1 MAKLLMGQINHATDR
16 VRQLAREKLG
26 DAPRKPEEL
35 GWSDVQRRL
44 LDGENLLSPTVIQ
57 AALVKLREA
66 KKKANYYSS
75 PDFRN
80 CVAEVLYE
88 KENARALEKYETE
101 REIHQTRVA
110 AVAKEEA
117 RVKDIIV
124 LGDSERIL
132 RAIEEFAKF
141 TV

>member
-1 MAKLLMGQINHATDR
+1 MAKLLMGQINHATAR
-16 VRQLAREKLG
+16 VNELAREKLG
-26 DAPRKPEEL
+26 NRPQKPIEA
-35 GWSDVQRRL
+35 GWSEVQDRL
-44 LDGENLLSPTVIQ
+44 LEGENLLSPTVIQ

-66 KKKANYYSS
+66 NKKSSYYSA

-88 KENARALEKYETE
+88 KENARALEKFQTE
-101 REIHQTRVA
+101 NEIYQTRVR
-110 AVAKEEA
+110 AVKAEEA

>member
-1 MAKLLMGQINHATDR
+1 MAKLLMGQINHATGR
-16 VRQLAREKLG
+16 VNELARQKYG
-26 DAPRKPEEL
+26 DRPRKPPAL
-35 GWSDVQRRL
+35 GWKDVQERL

-57 AALVKLREA
+57 AALVKLRAA
-66 KKKANYYSS
+66 KKKSNFYST
-75 PDFRN
+75 PDFRD

-101 REIHQTRVA
+101 NEIYQTRVK